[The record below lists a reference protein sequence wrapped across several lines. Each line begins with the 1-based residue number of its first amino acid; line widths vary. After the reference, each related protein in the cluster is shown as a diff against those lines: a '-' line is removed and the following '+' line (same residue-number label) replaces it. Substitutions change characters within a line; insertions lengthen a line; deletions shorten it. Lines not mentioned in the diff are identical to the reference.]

1 MVSKNHSK
9 NAQSKGFNVFSID
22 KKSNRLIPK
31 RKRSCLQCQR
41 RKAKCLT
48 VENSSCEASS
58 CKLCLERDVACSF
71 ARNSPESADSANT
84 LSGIEDPAR
93 TTTYEHQQIPFLD
106 QLNNLDWIKL
116 IDSEIADNNM
126 TFDIL
131 SINKSPGVVPA
142 SYTDSAS
149 NNQSDLEIQDATEVP
164 IDGRNVNTSFQY
176 YGYTGEYDP
185 WLRYNFY
192 QYDKNNECAFS
203 SKFFRK
209 MGTAN
214 DPVIFAFKDKDRLLQ
229 ETKEIENGVSQ
240 YDAKISERL
249 VNYAPN
255 FIILYLKFV
264 FPSLPILDG
273 KFLHDVFSNEMAEY
287 SKNSEDIDPLLLILI
302 AKVVRR
308 WDTYDTS
315 IEIFSDDSEILMND
329 RKKFMS
335 TAWNML
341 IDEIHTPDL
350 STVKSLIL
358 FYHLLGLKKD
368 SQINGFEQSV
378 LSSLITVCYRLGLHE
393 DCSTWN
399 IPEMEKMTRQR
410 LWWTVYI
417 LEKWGSFVSGSPS
430 LINDEEIHII
440 PPASFEDIFE
450 DTFEYMN
457 NDENFVKSFHLS
469 IKLTLILI
477 DVKRSLFSQSSYNSD
492 KSSQLDKC
500 EELETK
506 LTNWKSELL
515 DIQASDS
522 ISTHSLMIS
531 CFVLEITIFRA
542 RFRILGTPEYY
553 NVFFSDA
560 SKKLQEIVD
569 YLTSLPSLS
578 IHGFWY
584 RWTRSGF
591 MYIKDFVLSLIVISR
606 TKEQSLMVLNLTRRF
621 REWLELNSKTLPI
634 LWTTLLRLNIATQSI
649 GNQFKAMS
657 KRGH

>member
-1 MVSKNHSK
+1 MVSRTSPKTT
-9 NAQSKGFNVFSID
+9 QPKGFNVFSID
-22 KKSNRLIPK
+22 KRSNRLIPK
-31 RKRSCLQCQR
+31 RKRSCVQCQR
-41 RKAKCLT
+41 RKAKCLM
-48 VENSSCEASS
+48 VESSSCDASS
-58 CKLCLERDVACSF
+58 CKSCLERDDPCSF
-71 ARNSPESADSANT
+71 RKKASESAEPAST
-84 LSGIEDPAR
+84 LSVIEDTSR
-93 TTTYEHQQIPFLD
+93 TTAYEHQQIPFLD
-106 QLNNLDWIKL
+106 QLNNMDWIKL
-116 IDSEIADNNM
+116 IDSEIGDNDM
-126 TFDIL
+126 FIDVL
-131 SINKSPGVVPA
+131 SINKSPGVVPT
-142 SYTDSAS
+142 SSTDSAP
-149 NNQSDLEIQDATEVP
+149 NNQSDIEIQDVTDVP

-192 QYDKNNECAFS
+192 QYDKNNECSFS

-229 ETKEIENGVSQ
+229 ETKEIENGINP
-240 YDAKISERL
+240 YGAKLSERL
-249 VNYAPN
+249 ASYAPN
-255 FIILYLKFV
+255 FIILYLRFV

-273 KFLHDVFSNEMAEY
+273 KFLREVFSNEMAEY

-302 AKVVRR
+302 AKVVRQ

-315 IEIFSDDSEILMND
+315 IEIFSDDSETLMND

-341 IDEIHTPDL
+341 LDEIHTPDL
-350 STVKSLIL
+350 STVKSMIL

-393 DCSTWN
+393 DCSRWK

-430 LINDEEIHII
+430 LINDEEVHTI
-440 PPASFEDIFE
+440 PPGQFEEIFE
-450 DTFEYMN
+450 DTSEYMN
-457 NDENFVKSFHLS
+457 NDESFVKSFHFS
-469 IKLTLILI
+469 VKLTFILME
-477 DVKRSLFSQSSYNSD
+477 VKRSLFSPSAYNSD
-492 KSSQLDKC
+492 KSFQLDKC
-500 EELETK
+500 EELESK
-506 LTNWKSELL
+506 LADWKSKLL
-515 DIQASDS
+515 GIQSSDN

-542 RFRILGTPEYY
+542 RFRIMGTSEYY
-553 NVFFSDA
+553 NMCFSDA

-569 YLTSLPSLS
+569 YLTSLPSSS

-657 KRGH
+657 RKSH